1 MTEIKFSKGLEGVP
15 AAETVLSY
23 INGAEGK
30 LYYLGIP
37 IEEWAKYS
45 TYEEVAF
52 ALLKRK
58 LPTKDELE
66 IFDAALRNSREIPE
80 DVIDFIYETYD
91 STPDAHPMSVLR
103 TIVSL
108 LESYDEEAKKDDL
121 QAKFRISI
129 RLIARFP
136 TIVAYIDRARKGLDP
151 IPPDYSLGHAANFLY
166 MLSGKRPSDYE
177 AKVMD
182 VALILHADHGMN
194 ASTFAALVIASTLAD
209 MYSAIVGG
217 IGALKGPLHGGAN
230 EMVLKMFEEIG
241 SEENVETYVDNVLSH
256 HGKIFGFGHRVYKA
270 YDPRAKI
277 LKSIAEELS
286 KNSKYYK
293 IAVKLE
299 DYVIKKLSH
308 KGIFPNVDFYS
319 GIVYNALG
327 ISTDLFTPIFAISRV
342 AGWCAHILEYLE
354 DNRLFRPKSIYK
366 GELDKPYIPIDQR
379 K

>member
-1 MTEIKFSKGLEGVP
+1 MTEVKFSKGLEGVP
-15 AAETVLSY
+15 ATETVLSY
-23 INGAEGK
+23 INGKEGK

-37 IEEWAKYS
+37 IEEWAEHS

-66 IFDAALRNSREIPE
+66 IFDAALKNSREIPD
-80 DVIDFIYETYD
+80 DVIDFIYDTYD
-91 STPDAHPMSVLR
+91 ISPDAHPMSVLR
-103 TIVSL
+103 STVSL
-108 LESYDEEAKKDDL
+108 LESYDDDAKKDDL

-129 RLIARFP
+129 RLISRFP

-151 IPPDYSLGHAANFLY
+151 IPPDHSLGHAANFLY
-166 MLSGKRPSDYE
+166 MLTGKRPSDYE
-177 AKVMD
+177 ARVMD

-194 ASTFAALVIASTLAD
+194 ASTFTSLVIASTLSD

-230 EMVLKMFEEIG
+230 ERVLRMLEEIG
-241 SEENVETYVDNVLSH
+241 SEGNVESYIDNALSQKK
-256 HGKIFGFGHRVYKA
+256 KIFGFGHRVYKA
-270 YDPRAKI
+270 YDPRARI

-286 KNSKYYK
+286 KNSKYYN
-293 IAVKLE
+293 IAVKVE
-299 DYVIKKLSH
+299 DYMMKKLSH

-319 GIVYNALG
+319 GMVYNALG
-327 ISTDLFTPIFAISRV
+327 ISTDLFTPIFAIGRV

-354 DNRLFRPKSIYK
+354 DNRIFRPKSIYK
-366 GELDKPYIPIDQR
+366 GELDKPYVPIEQR